1 MPTSGSFTYG
11 SAMSGSDPLTL
22 IGGIIP
28 WATAREYLGMYSAA
42 EDDTV
47 EQVVLAAIS
56 IVERHCN
63 RKWRTSTVTA
73 ENHPGGK
80 CAFVLRKH
88 PAASITMVVENGTTL
103 TATDYTY
110 DATSGLLWRGDGTVG
125 QQWHPGP
132 NAVSV
137 TYTSGETELPEEVVE
152 AILGTA
158 RALVEERRGGARQVA
173 DDYAVPTD
181 LIPRRSRLALSSY
194 VLPAF

>member
-1 MPTSGSFTYG
+1 MPTYGSFTYG
-11 SAMSGSDPLTL
+11 SATYGSDPSTL

-28 WATAREYLGMYSAA
+28 WVDAREYLGMRTSA
-42 EDDTV
+42 EDDTI

-63 RKWRTSTVTA
+63 RKWRTVTVSA
-73 ENHPGGK
+73 EKYAGGR

-88 PAASITMVVENGTTL
+88 PASSITTVVENGSTL

-132 NAVSV
+132 NSVSV
-137 TYTSGETELPEEVVE
+137 TYVAGETELPEEVVE